1 MLFAN
6 DIKWPVFYLRYYGGT
21 GSEES
26 EDGELSS
33 SSRRN
38 SVSLRV
44 KEELSRTAVANLW
57 LFYSRKIYLAQSGSY
72 AYFYAKPAL
81 NLDITDRLSFDTSL
95 RTKWTAFD
103 ELDADGLPKDY
114 MSLSSSVS
122 SSFKPVRSTRL
133 ESSLQGSFDWYNNPV
148 KSRQAY
154 TFLFRITTVLN
165 KCTLGSYYRGIA
177 RFPFGN
183 LSNELRRFT
192 GEFGANFSWDPN
204 E

>member
-81 NLDITDRLSFDTSL
+81 NVDITDRFSFDTSL

-133 ESSLQGSFDWYNNPV
+133 ESSLQGSFDWYDNPV

>member
-133 ESSLQGSFDWYNNPV
+133 ESSLQGSFDWYDNPV